1 MQIPRSI
8 WRTPAVFLL
17 VALLPLRAWAAEEP
31 SAVYYRIFLTDG
43 TSLASYG
50 EFARVAD
57 RVVFSMP
64 VGATAAAVTPALQLV
79 SIPADKIDWK
89 STDEYA
95 EAARAAHFS
104 ATRGEA
110 EYQAL
115 SADVAG
121 ALNDIALTNSPVL
134 KLQTA
139 ERARQRLAEWSR
151 ASYGYRARDVA
162 QLSSMLDEVAG
173 EIRSSM
179 GQSPFSLQLVA
190 MTAPPPAVP
199 LLPAPSERESIQQA
213 ITVAGIV
220 GDVGQRKSL
229 LEAVVAALHAAGD
242 ADWTRPLRTRAVAE
256 LEGERRVDQ
265 AYASITRDAL
275 RRANARAAEA
285 DVHGVETVIA
295 DVLTRDDAL
304 GRRRSADIGALMAT
318 LDLRLDAAR
327 RLRLARDHWAMHLGE
342 YREYRRGIRDAVA
355 TAKGLRGSL
364 DDIRTLAGPTTE
376 ELQRR
381 RLQAD
386 EAGLLLSR
394 VKVPADLQP
403 IHAML
408 VSAVKLAAA
417 ACEQRLEAVRSGNV
431 QTAWNA
437 SSAAAG
443 ALMLLARAQE
453 DLTRWLKTPSLP

>member
-1 MQIPRSI
+1 MQTPRSI
-8 WRTPAVFLL
+8 RRALAAFLL
-17 VALLPLRAWAAEEP
+17 VVSAVVPASAADEP

-64 VGATAAAVTPALQLV
+64 VGASGADPAATLQLV
-79 SIPADKIDWK
+79 SIPADKIDWNA
-89 STDEYA
+89 TDQYA
-95 EAARAAHFS
+95 EAARAEHFS
-104 ATRGEA
+104 KTRGEV

-115 SADVAG
+115 SADVAN

-151 ASYGYRARDVA
+151 SSYGYRARDVS

-173 EIRSSM
+173 EIRTSM
-179 GQSPFSLQLVA
+179 GQSAFSLQLVA

-199 LLPAPSERESIQQA
+199 MQPPPSPRESIEQA
-213 ITVAGIV
+213 LHVAGIT
-220 GDVGQRKSL
+220 GDAGQRKSL
-229 LEAVVAALHAAGD
+229 LESVVAALHAEGD
-242 ADWTRPLRTRAVAE
+242 ADWTTALRTRAASE
-256 LEGERRVDQ
+256 LAREHQVDQ
-265 AYASITRDAL
+265 AYASLTRDAI
-275 RRANARAAEA
+275 RRASARAADA
-285 DVHGVETVIA
+285 DVHGVQAVIA
-295 DVLTRDDAL
+295 DVLTRDDRL
-304 GRRRSADIGALMAT
+304 GRKRAADVGALMAT

-342 YREYRRGIRDAVA
+342 YRAYRRGIRTAVA
-355 TAKGLRGSL
+355 AAKDLGESL
-364 DDIRTLAGPTTE
+364 DDIRTLAGPPQE
-376 ELQRR
+376 ELQRS

-394 VKVPADLQP
+394 VKVPEDLQP
-403 IHAML
+403 IHAMF

-417 ACEQRLEAVRSGNV
+417 ACDQRLEAVRSGNV

-443 ALMLLARAQE
+443 SLMLLARAQE
-453 DLTRWLKTPSLP
+453 DLSRWLKIPSLQ